1 MSLNIDSLEAVT
13 RRQFIPVLVENLKRA
28 NVLTMRLLGKS
39 KATAHGTKVLQPVEY
54 GRTNAKGFYK
64 GYDQLNITP
73 NEFMTD
79 ATYDWSQAYV
89 SIAISGLEES
99 MNSGSERVI
108 DLLTAKF
115 KNAEKSLKE
124 LFANKIYG
132 AGDGTA
138 GTLVSLNAMLKQTGT
153 FGAIDRDVTANGW
166 WKGGFYENWVAQTN
180 GYTSQQVND
189 LTQGVAVWGTGAGEL
204 DIQKILRSGVSKLTF
219 GGDMPTIIVMPHFIF
234 DRYEESL
241 VAQQRYGGSSK
252 ELADSGFR
260 NLLFRGIPV
269 VPDDACP
276 VDRIYFL
283 NENYIHMRHHPK
295 RNFSFSGYQKPVD
308 YDTRVGQILW
318 FGQMTASAP
327 VTSGCYYG
335 LPAEG
340 GHASTNDNIGGSG
353 SSGGDT
359 YDMGDYPVVDLD
371 STPD

>member
-79 ATYDWSQAYV
+79 ATYDWTQAYV

-124 LFANKIYG
+124 LFANQIYG
-132 AGDGTA
+132 TGDGTN
-138 GTLVSLNAMLKQTGT
+138 GTLVSLNKMLEQTGT
-153 FGAIDRDVTANGW
+153 FGAIDRSSNAW
-166 WKGGFYENWVAQTN
+166 WKGGFYETWFQESN
-180 GYTSQQVND
+180 GYTSQEVAD
-189 LTQGVAVWGTGAGEL
+189 LIQPGVAPWGTGAGEIN
-204 DIQKILRSGVSKLTF
+204 IQKVLRDGVSRLTF
-219 GGDMPTIIVMPHFIF
+219 GGDMPTIIIMPHHIF

-318 FGQMTASAP
+318 FGQLTASAP
-327 VTSGCYYG
+327 VTSGCFYG
-335 LPAEG
+335 FPEPG
-340 GHASTNDNIGGSG
+340 GNADNSDAVGMSG
-353 SSGGDT
+353 TGT
-359 YDMGDYPVVDLD
+359 YDMGDYPAVDL
-371 STPD
+371 SS

>member
-1 MSLNIDSLEAVT
+1 MSLNINSLEAVT
-13 RRQFIPVLVENLKRA
+13 KRQFIPLLVENLKRA

-39 KATAHGTKVLQPVEY
+39 KPTAHGTKVLQPVEY

-79 ATYDWSQAYV
+79 ATFDWSQAYV
-89 SIAISGLEES
+89 SIAISGLEEA

-124 LFANKIYG
+124 MFANKLYG
-132 AGDGTA
+132 GGDGTM
-138 GTLVSLNAMLKQTGT
+138 GTLVSLNKIVGQNGM
-153 FGAIDRDVTANGW
+153 FGLIDRNSNEW
-166 WKGGFYENWVAQTN
+166 WRGGFYEYGVSEATTGW
-180 GYTSQQVND
+180 TSAEVSSAMGNP
-189 LTQGVAVWGTGAGEL
+189 VSYGTGAGE
-204 DIQKILRSGVSKLTF
+204 INVQKLLRIGVSKLTF
-219 GGDMPTIIVMPHFIF
+219 GGEMPTIIIMPHHIF
-234 DRYEESL
+234 DAYEESL

-276 VDRIYFL
+276 KDRIYFL
-283 NENYIHMRHHPK
+283 NENYIQFRHHPQ
-295 RNFSFSGYQKPVD
+295 RNFAFSGYQKPVD

-318 FGQMTASAP
+318 FGQLTCSAP
-327 VTSGCYYG
+327 ITSGCFWG
-335 LPAEG
+335 LPTEASG
-340 GHASTNDNIGGSG
+340 TTTTTDHATTGGSG
-353 SSGGDT
+353 GSGVDV
-359 YDMGDYPVVDLD
+359 YDMGDFPSVSL
-371 STPD
+371 